1 MQFEEYFT
9 GYMIKHLNI
18 TVQGKVQGVSYRATT
33 KAVADQ
39 LGIRGLVRNEANG
52 DVYIEAE
59 ADTLMMEMFLEWCQ
73 KGPDAARVTNVTTA
87 EGEVKNY
94 RNFEVVKK

>member
-1 MQFEEYFT
+1 
-9 GYMIKHLNI
+9 MIKHLNI

-39 LGIRGLVRNEANG
+39 LGVRGLVRNEPNG

-59 ADTLMMEMFLEWCQ
+59 AEPMLMEMFVEWCNE
-73 KGPDAARVTNVTTA
+73 GPDPARVTLVTTE

-94 RNFEVVKK
+94 RNFEVIKK

>member
-1 MQFEEYFT
+1 
-9 GYMIKHLNI
+9 MIKHLNI

-39 LGIRGLVRNEANG
+39 LGVRGLVRNEANG

-59 ADTLMMEMFLEWCQ
+59 AEPMLMEMFLEWCQ
-73 KGPDAARVTNVTTA
+73 KGPDAARVSEVITHEA
-87 EGEVKNY
+87 ESKNY
-94 RNFEVVKK
+94 RNFEVVKR

>member
-1 MQFEEYFT
+1 
-9 GYMIKHLNI
+9 MIKHLNI

-39 LGIRGLVRNEANG
+39 LGIRGMVRNEANG

-59 ADTLMMEMFLEWCQ
+59 AEPMLMDMFVEWCYE
-73 KGPDAARVTNVTTA
+73 GPDPARVTAVTTE
-87 EGEVKNY
+87 EGDVKNY
-94 RNFEVVKK
+94 RNFEVVKR

>member
-1 MQFEEYFT
+1 M
-9 GYMIKHLNI
+9 KHLNI
-18 TVQGKVQGVSYRATT
+18 TVQGKVQGVFYRAST

-39 LGIRGLVRNEANG
+39 LGIRGFVKNERNG

-59 ADTLMMEMFLEWCQ
+59 GEASFLEMFLEWCNE
-73 KGPDAARVTNVTTA
+73 GPERARVTAVNTQ

-94 RNFEVVKK
+94 RNFEVVKKSLL

>member
-1 MQFEEYFT
+1 
-9 GYMIKHLNI
+9 MIKHLNI
-18 TVQGKVQGVSYRATT
+18 TVQGKVQGVSYRVTT

-39 LGIRGLVRNEANG
+39 LGVRGFVKNEPNG

-59 ADTLMMEMFLEWCQ
+59 AEESLMEMFLEWCEE
-73 KGPDAARVTNVTTA
+73 GPDPARVAAVTTS
-87 EGEVKNY
+87 EGELKNY